1 MSAEEKKLDMEGVA
15 QDAAEAERVAD
26 YINEYLRNYAGVDGY
41 MKRVAEEAKQEQ
53 ETGSYTHTF
62 KNPFPWKGKTYE
74 TLTFDWTAL
83 NGGDHLEIESE
94 IVMKGRTLVSPAFT
108 GDFLA
113 GMAARA
119 CTERDE
125 KGKRVI
131 DGWAIKEMPLT
142 DFQAITRK
150 ARGFLLRA
158 E

>member
-1 MSAEEKKLDMEGVA
+1 MAEEKVLDMNGIEE
-15 QDAAEAERVAD
+15 DAAAAEQA
-26 YINEYLRNYAGVDGY
+26 E
-41 MKRVAEEAKQEQ
+41 EEAKRKP

-62 KNPFPWKGKTYE
+62 KKPFKWRGHTFDSM
-74 TLTFDWTAL
+74 TFDWTAL
-83 NGGDHLEIESE
+83 TGRDHLEIENE
-94 IVMKGRTLVSPAFT
+94 IMLKGRALVNPAFT

-119 CTERDE
+119 CTERNE

-131 DGWAIKEMPLT
+131 NTMAIMEMSLT
-142 DFQAITRK
+142 DFQIITRK

>member
-1 MSAEEKKLDMEGVA
+1 MNEEKILDLAGVA
-15 QDAAEAERVAD
+15 EDAAEAERVT
-26 YINEYLRNYAGVDGY
+26 
-41 MKRVAEEAKQEQ
+41 EEAKQER

-74 TLTFDWTAL
+74 ALTFDWTKL
-83 NGGDHLEIESE
+83 TGRDHLEIENE
-94 IVMKGRTLVSPAFT
+94 ILMKGRTLVSPAFT

-125 KGKRVI
+125 NGRRVI
-131 DGWAIKEMPLT
+131 DGQAVTEMPMS

>member
-1 MSAEEKKLDMEGVA
+1 MSKEKMLDMEDVA
-15 QDAAEAERVAD
+15 QDAAAAEQ
-26 YINEYLRNYAGVDGY
+26 E
-41 MKRVAEEAKQEQ
+41 AEEARREP

-62 KNPFPWKGKTYE
+62 KNPFRWKEHTFE
-74 TLTFDWTAL
+74 ALTFDWTAL
-83 NGGDHLEIESE
+83 KGRDHLEIEQE
-94 IVMKGRTLVSPAFT
+94 ILMKGRTLVSPAFT

-119 CTERDE
+119 CTDRDE

-131 DGWAIKEMPLT
+131 DGQAILDMPMA

>member
-1 MSAEEKKLDMEGVA
+1 MEVEKVLDMEGIA
-15 QDAAEAERVAD
+15 QDAAEAE
-26 YINEYLRNYAGVDGY
+26 
-41 MKRVAEEAKQEQ
+41 RVAEEAKQEQ

-62 KNPFPWKGKTYE
+62 KNPFPWNGKTYE
-74 TLTFDWTAL
+74 KLTFDWTAL
-83 NGGDHLEIESE
+83 DGGDHLEIESE

-125 KGKRVI
+125 EGKRVI
-131 DGWAIKEMPLT
+131 DGRAIKKMPMT

-150 ARGFLLRA
+150 ARGFLLHT

>member
-1 MSAEEKKLDMEGVA
+1 MAEEKTLDMAGVA
-15 QDAAEAERVAD
+15 EDAAEAE
-26 YINEYLRNYAGVDGY
+26 
-41 MKRVAEEAKQEQ
+41 RVAEEAKQEQ

-62 KNPFPWKGKTYE
+62 KTPFQWKGRTFE
-74 TLTFDWTAL
+74 SLTFDWAVL
-83 NGGDHLEIESE
+83 KGKDHLEIEQE
-94 IVMKGRTLVSPAFT
+94 LLAKGRTLVSPAFT

-125 KGKRVI
+125 NGKRVI
-131 DGWAIKEMPLT
+131 DGQAVVEMDMA

-158 E
+158 G

>member
-1 MSAEEKKLDMEGVA
+1 MIMTDTKKHTAASDMAEEKVMDMAGVA
-15 QDAAEAERVAD
+15 EDAAEAERA
-26 YINEYLRNYAGVDGY
+26 
-41 MKRVAEEAKQEQ
+41 AEEARQEQ
-53 ETGSYTHTF
+53 KTGSYTHTF
-62 KNPFPWKGKTYE
+62 KNPFPWNGKTYE
-74 TLTFDWTAL
+74 KLTFDWAAL
-83 NGGDHLEIESE
+83 DGGDHLEIESE

-131 DGWAIKEMPLT
+131 DGRAIKEMPLT

>member
-1 MSAEEKKLDMEGVA
+1 MAEEKMLDMTAVE
-15 QDAAEAERVAD
+15 QDAAEAERVA
-26 YINEYLRNYAGVDGY
+26 
-41 MKRVAEEAKQEQ
+41 AEARREP

-62 KNPFPWKGKTYE
+62 KKPFQWKGRAFE
-74 TLTFDWTAL
+74 SLTFDWEAL
-83 NGGDHLEIESE
+83 TGRDHLEIENE
-94 IVMKGRTLVSPAFT
+94 MTMKGRTLVSPAFS

-125 KGKRVI
+125 KGRRVI
-131 DGWAIKEMPLT
+131 DGQAIMEMSMG
-142 DFQAITRK
+142 DFQTITRK